1 MAQILKDDV
10 KNRIIDSAKEE
21 FLKYGYEDASMRRIA
36 LKSKMTVGNLYR
48 YFKNKE
54 DINVFIVKDTYTLID
69 KIVQKLTNGE
79 LSIKDKSNINI
90 SVNKLTTLFDELS
103 ESLVEIYLNHK
114 IEFNILMMSSKLNND
129 LKTWFSELIKNMITE
144 NYKVEEY
151 KRETDLL
158 SKSYATA
165 IFDGMKEL
173 FKNADIKNDRL
184 ESLCKIYFRS
194 YIKMLNNDLSDYIG
208 E

>member
-10 KNRIIDSAKEE
+10 RNRIIDSAKEE

-54 DINVFIVKDTYTLID
+54 DINVFIVKDTYSLID

-79 LSIKDKSNINI
+79 LSIKEKTNLNINI
-90 SVNKLTTLFDELS
+90 DKLINLFDELS
-103 ESLVEIYLNHK
+103 ESLVEIYLSHK

-129 LKTWFSELIKNMITE
+129 LKLWFSDLIKNIITA
-144 NYKVEEY
+144 NYKAVNYE
-151 KRETDLL
+151 REIELL

-173 FKNADIKNDRL
+173 FKNTDIKKDRL
-184 ESLCKIYFRS
+184 QSLCKIYFRS
-194 YIKMLNNDLSDYIG
+194 FIEMLNNDLSVYIG